1 LVAHPSIRQAEGC
14 LGLGPLSGF
23 VSLKRCTAPNAVQNQ
38 FELQRFFRT
47 GPPFCRRLATVR
59 RDLTLRKGAHPM
71 TTARLQQPV
80 VVRVTMRLS
89 NAPDDPNTSAEFLPV
104 GTRLLGGQY
113 VIERYLGSGGFGIT
127 YVARDSLDRQ
137 VVIKECF
144 PEALC
149 QRKNRT
155 VVERSRTSKGQFHA
169 IVEMFVREARSLAKL
184 DHRNIVGVHQVFKD
198 NETAY
203 MALDLVEGQ
212 DLLDIIDAK
221 GDRPAYAEIK
231 SVLWRILDAIAVVHA
246 EDMLHRDIS
255 PDNILIDTSGS
266 PVLIDFGAARE
277 EASKK
282 SRALSAVQVVKDGYS
297 PQEFYVAG
305 SKQGPCSDLYAL
317 AATFVHVISGTAPP
331 NSQMRLA
338 AIADKKP
345 DPYVPLVG
353 RIAGYPD
360 AFLRPLDQAMAV
372 LPKDRVQS
380 AQEWMACIWGEDEP
394 TAPTQ
399 VATQGRDIE
408 KTVTQLIAIAQQ
420 EAGPTE
426 PTEPQPPQLVSTDP
440 VPKQAEVSYQQ
451 RFAELAHPLEPEPEP
466 MRYCDEDEAPDWIEK
481 ARLKQVARVAASE
494 AAIDAM
500 YTAKLK
506 PKSKSYSKAISQPLA
521 VPVPS
526 KLPMVLTVIGALVF
540 AVVLGLNGKQIIALV
555 SPAVV
560 PAQTSTPP
568 ILTLD
573 GEDVL

>member
-1 LVAHPSIRQAEGC
+1 MMTAH
-14 LGLGPLSGF
+14 
-23 VSLKRCTAPNAVQNQ
+23 
-38 FELQRFFRT
+38 
-47 GPPFCRRLATVR
+47 
-59 RDLTLRKGAHPM
+59 
-71 TTARLQQPV
+71 LQQPV
-80 VVRVTMRLS
+80 GVRRTMRPC
-89 NAPDDPNTSAEFLPV
+89 NAPNDPHASAEFLPV

-155 VVERSRTSKGQFHA
+155 VVERSRTSKGQFHS

-203 MALDLVEGQ
+203 MALDLIEGQ

-221 GDRPAYAEIK
+221 GERPAYAEIK

-305 SKQGPCSDLYAL
+305 SQQGPCSDLYAL
-317 AATFVHVISGTAPP
+317 AATFVHVISGSAPP

-372 LPKDRVQS
+372 LPKDRIQS
-380 AQEWMACIWGEDEP
+380 ARDWMARIGGEGGSPVP
-394 TAPTQ
+394 TPA
-399 VATQGRDIE
+399 ATQERDIE
-408 KTVTQLIAIAQQ
+408 RTVTQLIAIAQQ
-420 EAGPTE
+420 DGGGSEAA
-426 PTEPQPPQLVSTDP
+426 Q
-440 VPKQAEVSYQQ
+440 PKQPKPVEVDPAPKRAEVSYQQ
-451 RFAELAHPLEPEPEP
+451 RFAELAHPLEPDPEP
-466 MRYCDEDEAPDWIEK
+466 AGYTDEDEAPDWIEK

-500 YTAKLK
+500 YTAKSK
-506 PKSKSYSKAISQPLA
+506 PKAVSQPLA
-521 VPVPS
+521 VPGAS
-526 KLPMVLTVIGALVF
+526 KLPMILTVMGALVF
-540 AVVLGLNGKQIIALV
+540 AVVLGLNGKQIMALV
-555 SPAVV
+555 SPATA

-573 GEDVL
+573 SDDVL